1 MRWYF
6 DFISEGLCLEVHQR
20 PPLKIRWSTWRLSEN
35 KHEHSNMPCLRRA
48 AEAINKMWKWV
59 STSDCPS
66 YIVCQKIAC
75 FKNNHDNTNFLN
87 CNTPD
92 LLNLWSSIPVQS
104 NNFSPIKWDTI
115 KHNYLLWFNPAR
127 GWAPHSHLLIS
138 HSSRWDVRK
147 NKKKSRTHR
156 LR

>member
-20 PPLKIRWSTWRLSEN
+20 PSLKIRWSTWRLTEN

-48 AEAINKMWKWV
+48 AETINKMWKWV

-87 CNTPD
+87 CNTLD
-92 LLNLWSSIPVQS
+92 LLHLWSSIPVQS
-104 NNFSPIKWDTI
+104 NNFSPIKCTCCGLTQHVAEHHTVI
-115 KHNYLLWFNPAR
+115 C
-127 GWAPHSHLLIS
+127 
-138 HSSRWDVRK
+138 SSPTLPDGMWERI
-147 NKKKSRTHR
+147 KKSRTHG